1 MKSLILIGAGGHA
14 RSLIDIIES
23 NKEWEIYGLVGKEK
37 EIGGNTFGY
46 PIIGSDNDLQEI
58 RKKCRNAIISIGKIG
73 KCNKRLKIEEIAT
86 EMNFTFPSIQSKYS
100 IVSSNAS
107 IGNGTTIGHG
117 AIINAGSKIGRNC
130 IINTNALIEHDCI
143 IHNHVHI
150 STGVIVNGGCEIGLG
165 SFIGSG
171 SIIREG
177 VKIPSNTV
185 ISAGKTIMGW
195 PQLNS
200 NQGK

>member
-14 RSLIDIIES
+14 KSLIDIIEG
-23 NKEWEIYGLVGKEK
+23 NNDWEVYGLVGKES
-37 EIGGNTFGY
+37 EIGGEIFGY
-46 PIIGSDNDLQEI
+46 PIIGSDKDLPKIQE
-58 RKKCRNAIISIGKIG
+58 KCKNAIISIGKIG
-73 KCNKRLKIEEIAT
+73 KSNKRLSIEELIIK
-86 EMNFTFPSIQSKYS
+86 MNFNFPSIQSKYS
-100 IVSSNAS
+100 IVSSNSS

-117 AIINAGSKIGRNC
+117 AIINAGSSIGNHC

-150 STGVIVNGGCEIGLG
+150 STGVIINGNCEIGLG

-171 SIIREG
+171 SIIRDG

-195 PQLNS
+195 PQWNS
-200 NQGK
+200 TQKK